1 MKLLIILTAG
11 MFLLMGTMTQA
22 DAPVPASVITKDSPA
37 GGFIDQ
43 KMVES
48 FVKKIQSCF
57 DADLKNYQEVS
68 YLKYSFRLDEL
79 QNWLNYQFLEAD
91 SGIDTGWFKQL
102 YEYVRFFHETKREHD
117 LSSLPED
124 SKFRTDNK
132 DKFEIGVK
140 RFNVLIKKPTRANQ
154 QRVNYQKREKEKYL
168 KEKNAAAKNKA
179 KG

>member
-102 YEYVRFFHETKREHD
+102 YEYIRFFHETKREYD
-117 LSSLPED
+117 LSSLPEQ
-124 SKFRTDNK
+124 SKFKTDNVI
-132 DKFEIGVK
+132 KFQGA
-140 RFNVLIKKPTRANQ
+140 IKNFDAFVNKPTKANQ
-154 QRVNYQKREKEKYL
+154 ARVNYLKREQKKYL
-168 KEKNAAAKNKA
+168 DSKKA
-179 KG
+179 TSKKKK